1 MNLIID
7 EGRCGL
13 GGCGPVQQEVKCEK
27 GWDLCCQLPPSLS
40 GMLLLRVVSGPWS
53 DGICPLMLRCSSS
66 WPRPPHPDQVC
77 SEWLTFPPV
86 EMGWLD
92 SLRSLS
98 PFSSSVSFCVAP
110 TTVTLQYNTKQS
122 KLKLKFQ

>member
-27 GWDLCCQLPPSLS
+27 GWDLCCQLPLSLS
-40 GMLLLRVVSGPWS
+40 GMLLLRVLSGPWS
-53 DGICPLMLRCSSS
+53 DGICPHVALF
-66 WPRPPHPDQVC
+66 HPDQVC
-77 SEWLTFPPV
+77 SEWLMFPPV
-86 EMGWLD
+86 ETGWLD

-110 TTVTLQYNTKQS
+110 PTVTLQYNPKPSKS
-122 KLKLKFQ
+122 KLTFQ